1 MEPRKTPPEYVL
13 EIFADTTTVRDVLK
27 GFYAIYKTSII
38 NQSNRLETGIL
49 NLIFFHRY
57 FPSIR
62 PKTFDVLDFT
72 LPAINDVDLE
82 TLIDSRISSLVRQ
95 HSSSATGHGHGL
107 DPSSGGT
114 ATGGGTGGVRG
125 RIAVEFYEKKRRR
138 SGMWFPGLAGKGEEE
153 ICWEVWNLEVTIA
166 TPRTE
171 SGMPFLVLSC
181 VDLER
186 RPDANQ
192 HPRSERAKVRRA
204 MENMLQKAALK
215 ILSIVNHEKDHI
227 PPITTSDSNPFPY
240 RIVLNPRS
248 DSWQNRFGLY

>member
-1 MEPRKTPPEYVL
+1 MEPRRTPPEYFL

-27 GFYAIYKTSII
+27 GV
-38 NQSNRLETGIL
+38 L

-62 PKTFDVLDFT
+62 PTTFDVLDFT

-95 HSSSATGHGHGL
+95 HSSSTTSAL
-107 DPSSGGT
+107 D
-114 ATGGGTGGVRG
+114 GGGNGGVRG

-138 SGMWFPGLAGKGEEE
+138 SGMWFGGLAGKGEEE
-153 ICWEVWNLEVTIA
+153 VCWEVWNLDVTIA

-171 SGMPFLVLSC
+171 S
-181 VDLER
+181 
-186 RPDANQ
+186 
-192 HPRSERAKVRRA
+192 ERAKVRKA

-215 ILSIVNHEKDHI
+215 ILTVVNRDKDHI
-227 PPITTSDSNPFPY
+227 PPITTSDANPFPY
-240 RIVLNPRS
+240 RIVLNPRT
-248 DSWQNRFGLY
+248 DGWQNRFGLY

>member
-1 MEPRKTPPEYVL
+1 MEPRRTPPEYFL

-27 GFYAIYKTSII
+27 GV
-38 NQSNRLETGIL
+38 L

-62 PKTFDVLDFT
+62 PTTFDVLDFT

-95 HSSSATGHGHGL
+95 HSSSTT
-107 DPSSGGT
+107 SSHD
-114 ATGGGTGGVRG
+114 GGGNGGVRG

-138 SGMWFPGLAGKGEEE
+138 SGIWFSGLAGKGEEE
-153 ICWEVWNLEVTIA
+153 VCWEVWNLDVTIA

-171 SGMPFLVLSC
+171 S
-181 VDLER
+181 
-186 RPDANQ
+186 
-192 HPRSERAKVRRA
+192 ERAKVRKA

-215 ILSIVNHEKDHI
+215 ILTVVNRDKDHI
-227 PPITTSDSNPFPY
+227 PPITTSDANPFPY
-240 RIVLNPRS
+240 RIVLNPRT
-248 DSWQNRFGLY
+248 DGWQNRFGLY